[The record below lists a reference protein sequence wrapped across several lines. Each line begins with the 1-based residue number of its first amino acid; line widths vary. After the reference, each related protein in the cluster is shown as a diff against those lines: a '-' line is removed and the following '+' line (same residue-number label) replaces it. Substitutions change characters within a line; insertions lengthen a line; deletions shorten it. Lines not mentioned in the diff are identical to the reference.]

1 MKRFVLLFLLF
12 FPATIAAQVN
22 RVSNRNSSLT
32 VYAGSDK
39 TITLPDTATLSGSV
53 IVRPGT
59 LKNSINWIGVGPG
72 AVMFADPH
80 AAATTAS
87 FSIAGSY
94 VLTLSANTSR
104 LQTSSKLVVTVNPA
118 AVIPPSN
125 LSVSLGWD
133 AVIATD
139 TAPVNGYNVWRLQDG
154 GAWVK
159 AGTTTATTFTD
170 ILPIAATYTYSVK
183 AFNDVGESETSN
195 MLKVIR

>member
-1 MKRFVLLFLLF
+1 MKRIVLLVLLF
-12 FPATIAAQVN
+12 FPATVYAQVN

-39 TITLPDTATLSGSV
+39 TITLPDTAILSGSV

-72 AVMFADPH
+72 MVTFADPH
-80 AAATTAS
+80 AAATSAS

-104 LQTSSKLVVTVNPA
+104 LQTSSKLVVTVNS

-133 AVIATD
+133 AVTATE
-139 TAPVNGYNVWRLQDG
+139 TAPVNGYNIWRLQDG
-154 GAWVK
+154 GSWVK
-159 AGTTTATTFTD
+159 AGTTTTTTFTD
-170 ILPIAATYTYSVK
+170 TLPIAATYTYSVK